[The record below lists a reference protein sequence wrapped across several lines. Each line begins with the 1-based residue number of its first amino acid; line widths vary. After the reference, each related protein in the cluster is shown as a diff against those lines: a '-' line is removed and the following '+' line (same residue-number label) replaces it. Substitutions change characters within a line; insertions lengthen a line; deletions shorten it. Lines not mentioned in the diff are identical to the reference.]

1 MSAVKNKQLVTR
13 HLSLATVFQDIR
25 FGLRMLLKNPSVT
38 IFSVLAL
45 AIGIGA
51 NTALFSLI
59 YNVLLSP
66 LPFPE
71 PEKIMWIQTVWRGGG
86 PGSNSGPDYLDWVE
100 QNTVF
105 EELCA
110 MRMGVKLN
118 LTGMGE
124 PKSLKAIQ
132 ATTNFYKTV
141 GDKPIL
147 GRQFLPEEAETGKE
161 RVVILSHRL
170 WQNLFNSDPTIVGK
184 QITLSEAPWTVIGVA
199 PPTMG
204 FIEEMAQIY
213 VPFTRESLTNSR
225 GSHYLN
231 VMGRLKE
238 GVDAQQA
245 QTEMDTIASRLS
257 EQYID
262 SNKNKGVVIEPL
274 HEILIREI
282 RTAFLIL
289 YGAVG
294 FLLLIACVNVANLL
308 LAKAGSRSKEIAIRT
323 ALGAGRFR
331 IFRQVLTESVVL
343 SITGGCLGL
352 MLALWGLDLFQYIA
366 PRGVETGGASI
377 AGFEEIGI
385 DSAVLGFTLILATFT
400 GILFG
405 VVPAWQ
411 ISKTQINEMLKES
424 GRGTSSG
431 SSRHHILN
439 SLVVSEIALA
449 LILLMG
455 AGLLIKSFYNLQR
468 IKPGFNPDR
477 ILAVNMERP
486 HTKENEDYK
495 KRVDFY
501 KNVVE
506 RVSALPGVESCSAI
520 NMHPLTPSNSN
531 DSFIIE
537 GRPLPPGEFIAAEHR
552 TITPAYFQTLKIPLM
567 KGRYFTSD
575 DNDKSKS
582 VVIVSEEFVRRFLPN
597 EEPLGMKIH
606 HNEQLKEIVG
616 VVGDVKMRSINA
628 DGFSPF
634 MYFPIDQDCWYEMT
648 VVTRVQGDPSNL
660 ASAVREVIWDIDP
673 NQPILWMQTMNQIVG
688 ASISVQRFCMILL
701 SGMAAIALLLAVIG
715 IYGVMAF
722 SVQERIHEI
731 GIRMALGAQVADILK
746 MVVKKGFQLTLL
758 GLGIGLASSYI
769 VTRLMTGMLYQISAA
784 DPTTYIVVPVVLMV
798 VALLACYLPA
808 RKAAKTDPMIT
819 LRCE

>member
-1 MSAVKNKQLVTR
+1 MSQRNNFQRNTR
-13 HLSLATVFQDIR
+13 YFSLATVFQDIR

-38 IFSVLAL
+38 FFAMLAL
-45 AIGIGA
+45 AVGIGA

-66 LPFPE
+66 LPFPD
-71 PEKIMWIQTVWRGGG
+71 PEKMMWVQTTWRTGGQ
-86 PGSNSGPDYLDWVE
+86 GSSSGPDYLDWVE

-110 MRMGVKLN
+110 MRMGIKLN

-124 PKSLKAIQ
+124 PKALKGIQ
-132 ATTNFYKTV
+132 TTTNFYKTV

-147 GRQFLPEEAETGKE
+147 GRPFLPEEEEAGKE
-161 RVVILSHRL
+161 RVVILSHRI
-170 WQNLFNSDPTIVGK
+170 WQNLFDSDPNIVGK
-184 QITLSEAPWTVIGVA
+184 QITLSESPWTVIGVA

-204 FIEEMAQIY
+204 FIEELAQIY
-213 VPFTRESLTNSR
+213 IPFTRESLTGSR
-225 GSHYLN
+225 GSHYLS

-238 GVDAQQA
+238 GVNTQQA
-245 QTEMDTIASRLS
+245 QAEMDTIASRLS
-257 EQYID
+257 EKYID
-262 SNKNKGVVIEPL
+262 SNKNKGVIIEPL

-343 SITGGCLGL
+343 SIVGGCLGL
-352 MLALWGLDLFQYIA
+352 MLALWGLDFFQYIA
-366 PRGVETGGASI
+366 PRGVETGGTSI
-377 AGFEEIGI
+377 PGFEEISI
-385 DSAVLGFTLILATFT
+385 DATVLGFTLLLATLT

-411 ISKTQINEMLKES
+411 ISKTKINEMLKES
-424 GRGTSSG
+424 GRGTSVG
-431 SSRHHILN
+431 SSRHHIL
-439 SLVVSEIALA
+439 SGLVVSEIALA

-455 AGLLIKSFYNLQR
+455 AGLLIKSFYKLQS

-477 ILAVNMERP
+477 ILAVSMERS
-486 HTKENEDYK
+486 HTRENEDYK
-495 KRVDFY
+495 KRVEFF
-501 KNVVE
+501 KKVVE
-506 RVSALPGVESCSAI
+506 RVSVLPGVESCSAI
-520 NMHPLTPSNSN
+520 NIHPLTPNNSN

-552 TITPAYFQTLKIPLM
+552 NITPDYFQTMKIPLI
-567 KGRYFTSD
+567 KGRYFTSG
-575 DNDKSKS
+575 DNDKNKQ

-597 EEPLGMKIH
+597 EEPLGMRIH
-606 HNEQLKEIVG
+606 HGDRLKEIVG

-634 MYFPIDQDCWYEMT
+634 MYFPIDQDCWNEMT
-648 VVTRVQGDPSNL
+648 VLARVQGDPSNL
-660 ASAVREVIWDIDP
+660 ASAVREVIWNIDP

-701 SGMAAIALLLAVIG
+701 SGMAVIALLLAVIG
-715 IYGVMAF
+715 IYSVMAF
-722 SVQERIHEI
+722 SVQERVHEI
-731 GIRMALGAQVADILK
+731 GIRMALGAQVVDILK
-746 MVVKKGFQLTLL
+746 MVIQKGFLLTLL
-758 GLGIGLASSYI
+758 GLGIGLAGSYF
-769 VTRLMTGMLYQISAA
+769 VTRLMTGMLYQISAT
-784 DPTTYIVVPVVLMV
+784 DPLTFLLVPIVLMT